1 MTRKASVS
9 ISDDAAKADSGRTI
23 AAANSGSK
31 ISPKD
36 AQAQLLKSIP
46 EKEMAIVKGWKVKQ
60 GQTHTTSEEQQ
71 RNLSA
76 STGEIALPHSS
87 PLCVLS
93 LFCAESCTCRAAVVI
108 TKLDSGNSG
117 ASGVTG
123 VNLAP
128 GAGGPPM
135 LSKLKKMGTSKMH
148 KFTPMVTL
156 EQSIAWLSEYGN
168 ADSSVLFENNCCFMF
183 ERGQFL
189 EFEDIRDDD
198 ED

>member
-1 MTRKASVS
+1 M
-9 ISDDAAKADSGRTI
+9 
-23 AAANSGSK
+23 
-31 ISPKD
+31 
-36 AQAQLLKSIP
+36 
-46 EKEMAIVKGWKVKQ
+46 
-60 GQTHTTSEEQQ
+60 
-71 RNLSA
+71 
-76 STGEIALPHSS
+76 
-87 PLCVLS
+87 
-93 LFCAESCTCRAAVVI
+93 VI
-108 TKLDSGNSG
+108 TKLDSGNNGS
-117 ASGVTG
+117 SGVTG

-148 KFTPMVTL
+148 KFSSPVTL
-156 EQSIAWLSEYGN
+156 EQSLAWLSEYGN